1 MIDENGSVFQPID
14 QSDMIARIESFDV
27 DEDDHAL
34 AGPEPADTLMAP
46 SVPPAPAPPASAP
59 ASASAPVPEADVAR
73 SPAPSPA
80 PPGPVPEADVAHT
93 PAPSPAPPGPV
104 PEADVAPSPAPVPVA
119 HERAVAVDPVA
130 IMESEQV
137 FREEDPALV
146 YRTQFILGGPEA
158 TIGR

>member
-27 DEDDHAL
+27 DEDDHPL

-46 SVPPAPAPPASAP
+46 SVPPA
-59 ASASAPVPEADVAR
+59 
-73 SPAPSPA
+73 
-80 PPGPVPEADVAHT
+80 

-119 HERAVAVDPVA
+119 QEPAVAVDPVA
-130 IMESEQV
+130 IMESDQV

-158 TIGR
+158 TIGQ

>member
-1 MIDENGSVFQPID
+1 MIDESGSVFQPID

-59 ASASAPVPEADVAR
+59 APAPVPEADVAHT
-73 SPAPSPA
+73 PAPSPA
-80 PPGPVPEADVAHT
+80 PPGPVTEADVAHT

-104 PEADVAPSPAPVPVA
+104 PEADVAPSPASVPVA
-119 HERAVAVDPVA
+119 QEPAVAVDPVA
-130 IMESEQV
+130 IMESGQV
-137 FREEDPALV
+137 FRDEDPALA
-146 YRTQFILGGPEA
+146 YRTQFILGGPGA
-158 TIGR
+158 TVGR

>member
-1 MIDENGSVFQPID
+1 MIDESGSVFQPID

-46 SVPPAPAPPASAP
+46 SVPPPPAPPASAP
-59 ASASAPVPEADVAR
+59 A
-73 SPAPSPA
+73 
-80 PPGPVPEADVAHT
+80 PVPEADVAHA
-93 PAPSPAPPGPV
+93 PAPSTAPPGPV

-119 HERAVAVDPVA
+119 QEPAVAVDPVA

-158 TIGR
+158 TIGQ

>member
-1 MIDENGSVFQPID
+1 MIDESGSVFQPID

-46 SVPPAPAPPASAP
+46 SVPPAPAPPAPASAS
-59 ASASAPVPEADVAR
+59 ASASAPVPEADVAHT
-73 SPAPSPA
+73 SAPSPA
-80 PPGPVPEADVAHT
+80 PPGPVP
-93 PAPSPAPPGPV
+93 
-104 PEADVAPSPAPVPVA
+104 
-119 HERAVAVDPVA
+119 AVAVDPVA

>member
-27 DEDDHAL
+27 DEDDHPL

-46 SVPPAPAPPASAP
+46 SVPPAPAPPAP
-59 ASASAPVPEADVAR
+59 ALAPVPEAD
-73 SPAPSPA
+73 
-80 PPGPVPEADVAHT
+80 DAHT

-119 HERAVAVDPVA
+119 QEPAVAVDPVA
-130 IMESEQV
+130 IMESDQV

-158 TIGR
+158 TIGQ

>member
-46 SVPPAPAPPASAP
+46 SVPAAPPAPAP
-59 ASASAPVPEADVAR
+59 APVPKADVAHA
-73 SPAPSPA
+73 PAPSP
-80 PPGPVPEADVAHT
+80 V
-93 PAPSPAPPGPV
+93 PPGPV

-119 HERAVAVDPVA
+119 HEPAVAVDPVA

>member
-14 QSDMIARIESFDV
+14 QSDMIARIESLDV

-46 SVPPAPAPPASAP
+46 SVPPAPAPPAP
-59 ASASAPVPEADVAR
+59 A
-73 SPAPSPA
+73 
-80 PPGPVPEADVAHT
+80 PVPEADVAHT

-119 HERAVAVDPVA
+119 QEPAVAVDPVA
-130 IMESEQV
+130 IMESDQV

-158 TIGR
+158 TIGQ

>member
-46 SVPPAPAPPASAP
+46 SVPPAPAPPAPAP
-59 ASASAPVPEADVAR
+59 APAPAPVPAPVPEADVAR
-73 SPAPSPA
+73 APAPSPA
-80 PPGPVPEADVAHT
+80 PPGPVPEADVAR
-93 PAPSPAPPGPV
+93 
-104 PEADVAPSPAPVPVA
+104 SPAPVPVA
-119 HERAVAVDPVA
+119 QEPAVAVDPVA

-137 FREEDPALV
+137 FREEDPALL

-158 TIGR
+158 TIGQ

>member
-1 MIDENGSVFQPID
+1 MIDESGSVFQPID
-14 QSDMIARIESFDV
+14 QGDMIARIESFDV

-46 SVPPAPAPPASAP
+46 SVPPAPAPPA
-59 ASASAPVPEADVAR
+59 
-73 SPAPSPA
+73 
-80 PPGPVPEADVAHT
+80 
-93 PAPSPAPPGPV
+93 PSPAPPGPV

-119 HERAVAVDPVA
+119 HEPAVAVDPVA

>member
-1 MIDENGSVFQPID
+1 MIDESGSVFQPID

-46 SVPPAPAPPASAP
+46 SVPAAPPAPAP
-59 ASASAPVPEADVAR
+59 APVPKADVAHA
-73 SPAPSPA
+73 PAPSP
-80 PPGPVPEADVAHT
+80 V
-93 PAPSPAPPGPV
+93 PPGPV

-119 HERAVAVDPVA
+119 QEPAVAVDPVA

-158 TIGR
+158 TIGQ

>member
-1 MIDENGSVFQPID
+1 MIDESGSVFQPID
-14 QSDMIARIESFDV
+14 QGDMIARIESFDV

-46 SVPPAPAPPASAP
+46 SVPPAPAPPA
-59 ASASAPVPEADVAR
+59 
-73 SPAPSPA
+73 
-80 PPGPVPEADVAHT
+80 PVPEADVAHA
-93 PAPSPAPPGPV
+93 PAPSTAPPGPV

-119 HERAVAVDPVA
+119 QEPAVAVDPVA

>member
-1 MIDENGSVFQPID
+1 MIDENGSVFRPID

-46 SVPPAPAPPASAP
+46 SVPPAPAPPAP
-59 ASASAPVPEADVAR
+59 ASASASA
-73 SPAPSPA
+73 
-80 PPGPVPEADVAHT
+80 
-93 PAPSPAPPGPV
+93 PV

-119 HERAVAVDPVA
+119 HEPAVAVDPVA

-158 TIGR
+158 TIGQ

>member
-1 MIDENGSVFQPID
+1 MIDESGSVFQPID

-46 SVPPAPAPPASAP
+46 SVPPAPAPPAPAS
-59 ASASAPVPEADVAR
+59 ASASAPVPEADVA
-73 SPAPSPA
+73 
-80 PPGPVPEADVAHT
+80 HT
-93 PAPSPAPPGPV
+93 SAPSPAPPGPV

-119 HERAVAVDPVA
+119 HEPAVAVDPVA

>member
-1 MIDENGSVFQPID
+1 
-14 QSDMIARIESFDV
+14 MIARIESFDV

-46 SVPPAPAPPASAP
+46 SVPPAPAPPAP
-59 ASASAPVPEADVAR
+59 APVPEADVAHA
-73 SPAPSPA
+73 PAPSPA
-80 PPGPVPEADVAHT
+80 PPGPVPEADVAR
-93 PAPSPAPPGPV
+93 
-104 PEADVAPSPAPVPVA
+104 SPAPVPVA
-119 HERAVAVDPVA
+119 QEPAVAVDPVE

>member
-1 MIDENGSVFQPID
+1 MIDESGSVFQPID
-14 QSDMIARIESFDV
+14 QGDMIARIESFDV

-46 SVPPAPAPPASAP
+46 SVPPAPAPPAP
-59 ASASAPVPEADVAR
+59 ASASASA
-73 SPAPSPA
+73 
-80 PPGPVPEADVAHT
+80 
-93 PAPSPAPPGPV
+93 PV
-104 PEADVAPSPAPVPVA
+104 PEADVAPSPAPVPFA
-119 HERAVAVDPVA
+119 HEPAVAVDPVA

>member
-46 SVPPAPAPPASAP
+46 SVPPAPAPPAPAP
-59 ASASAPVPEADVAR
+59 APAPVPAPVPEADVAR
-73 SPAPSPA
+73 APAPSPA
-80 PPGPVPEADVAHT
+80 PPGPVPEADVAR
-93 PAPSPAPPGPV
+93 
-104 PEADVAPSPAPVPVA
+104 SPAPVPVA
-119 HERAVAVDPVA
+119 QEPAVAVDPVA

-137 FREEDPALV
+137 FREEDPALL

>member
-46 SVPPAPAPPASAP
+46 SVPPAPAPPAP
-59 ASASAPVPEADVAR
+59 APVPEADVAH
-73 SPAPSPA
+73 A
-80 PPGPVPEADVAHT
+80 

-104 PEADVAPSPAPVPVA
+104 PEADVAPSPASVPVA
-119 HERAVAVDPVA
+119 QEPAVAVDPVA
-130 IMESEQV
+130 IMESGQV
-137 FREEDPALV
+137 FRDEDPALAH
-146 YRTQFILGGPEA
+146 RTQFILGGPGA
-158 TIGR
+158 TVGR

>member
-46 SVPPAPAPPASAP
+46 SVPPAHAPPAP
-59 ASASAPVPEADVAR
+59 A
-73 SPAPSPA
+73 
-80 PPGPVPEADVAHT
+80 PVPEADVAHT

-119 HERAVAVDPVA
+119 HEPAVAVDPVA